1 MLITV
6 GEGTGAM
13 VAIGLEMLDGMEDV
27 GEDRREA
34 EIVVVVGAEPIGEAT
49 EDVGLVELP
58 ALKGQEIFENFRR
71 MAQARGATHTPLAG
85 QLPHTVAELS
95 R

>member
-1 MLITV
+1 MRITV
-6 GEGTGAM
+6 GEGTGTM
-13 VAIGLEMLDGMEDV
+13 EAIVLEMLVGVEDA
-27 GEDRREA
+27 GEDHRDA

-58 ALKGQEIFENFRR
+58 TPKGQEIFENFRR

-85 QLPHTVAELS
+85 LLPPTVAELS